1 MQHEKSDETQK
12 IAAKRNEWK
21 RENDDDGD
29 HHQIIKYMSV
39 VFPTSNRP
47 AEAHQFR
54 SKKRTKLHVIIPMI
68 GPDSDRKVGGA
79 ARRFRGRPI
88 GTPRRLM
95 TQSDTRNS
103 LEFILGKKIRRD
115 LNFFFFRTNSRGS
128 HTRRVLFSSR
138 LHLSRKLRRH
148 WSTVQRPIN
157 SLTNQPSQ

>member
-115 LNFFFFRTNSRGS
+115 LNFFFFGPTRAVLTRDACSFPADCISPGS
-128 HTRRVLFSSR
+128 FAAIGQQSSGQ
-138 LHLSRKLRRH
+138 LIH
-148 WSTVQRPIN
+148 
-157 SLTNQPSQ
+157 